1 MIRRIIRKRRPAPT
15 LAGISLEEE
24 LALIRVELMYGLRVN
39 REAYLRRKVDERNEM
54 VSHMRERDA
63 VEMLADLRGS
73 LERSVRPTVVDLQGR
88 APAVQSA
95 VQSAVQ
101 GAVQGGAADAQ
112 SRTGVVDLQSRRRG
126 RSMQDPEPA

>member
-54 VSHMRERDA
+54 VDRMRERDA
-63 VEMLADLRGS
+63 AEMLADLRGS
-73 LERSVRPTVVDLQGR
+73 LERSVRPTVVDLQSRG
-88 APAVQSA
+88 AVQS
-95 VQSAVQ
+95 
-101 GAVQGGAADAQ
+101 GAADTP

>member
-54 VSHMRERDA
+54 VSRMRERDA
-63 VEMLADLRGS
+63 AEMLADLRGS

-88 APAVQSA
+88 AATVQSA
-95 VQSAVQ
+95 VQS
-101 GAVQGGAADAQ
+101 AVQGGAADAQ

>member
-54 VSHMRERDA
+54 VSRMRERDA
-63 VEMLADLRGS
+63 AEMLADLRGS
-73 LERSVRPTVVDLQGR
+73 LERSVRPTVVDLQSK
-88 APAVQSA
+88 AATVQGT
-95 VQSAVQ
+95 VQ

>member
-54 VSHMRERDA
+54 VSRMRERDA
-63 VEMLADLRGS
+63 AEMLADLRGS
-73 LERSVRPTVVDLQGR
+73 LERSVRPTVVDLQSR
-88 APAVQSA
+88 A
-95 VQSAVQ
+95 
-101 GAVQGGAADAQ
+101 GTVQGGAADAQ

>member
-54 VSHMRERDA
+54 ANRMREREPA
-63 VEMLADLRGS
+63 EMLADLRGS
-73 LERSVRPTVVDLQGR
+73 LERAVGPTVVDLH
-88 APAVQSA
+88 
-95 VQSAVQ
+95 
-101 GAVQGGAADAQ
+101 
-112 SRTGVVDLQSRRRG
+112 SRRQART
-126 RSMQDPEPA
+126 SQDPEPA

>member
-54 VSHMRERDA
+54 VSRMRDRDA
-63 VEMLADLRGS
+63 AEMLADLRGS
-73 LERSVRPTVVDLQGR
+73 LERSVRPTVVDLQSR
-88 APAVQSA
+88 VTTVQSA
-95 VQSAVQ
+95 VQS
-101 GAVQGGAADAQ
+101 AVQGGAADAQ

>member
-54 VSHMRERDA
+54 ASRMRDRDTA
-63 VEMLADLRGS
+63 GMLADLRGS
-73 LERSVRPTVVDLQGR
+73 LERSVRPTVVDLQSRTG
-88 APAVQSA
+88 V
-95 VQSAVQ
+95 V
-101 GAVQGGAADAQ
+101 DLQ
-112 SRTGVVDLQSRRRG
+112 SRTGVVDLQSRRQS
-126 RSMQDPEPA
+126 RSTQDPEPA

>member
-54 VSHMRERDA
+54 VTRIRERDA
-63 VEMLADLRGS
+63 ADMLADLRGS
-73 LERSVRPTVVDLQGR
+73 LERAVQPTVVDLH
-88 APAVQSA
+88 
-95 VQSAVQ
+95 
-101 GAVQGGAADAQ
+101 
-112 SRTGVVDLQSRRRG
+112 SRRQPRP
-126 RSMQDPEPA
+126 SQDPEPA

>member
-54 VSHMRERDA
+54 ATRMRDREPA
-63 VEMLADLRGS
+63 EMLADLRGS
-73 LERSVRPTVVDLQGR
+73 LERAVRPTVVDLH
-88 APAVQSA
+88 
-95 VQSAVQ
+95 
-101 GAVQGGAADAQ
+101 
-112 SRTGVVDLQSRRRG
+112 SRRQART
-126 RSMQDPEPA
+126 SQDPEPA